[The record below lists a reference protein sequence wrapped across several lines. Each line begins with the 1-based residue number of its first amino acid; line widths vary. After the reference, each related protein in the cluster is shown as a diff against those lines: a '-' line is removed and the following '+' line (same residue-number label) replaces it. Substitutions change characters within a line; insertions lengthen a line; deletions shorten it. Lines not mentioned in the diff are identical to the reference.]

1 MKRMFAVAGALSVA
15 WLAGAGMAS
24 ATLPMQKQ
32 AKDAGVQGVA
42 CTTCHVEKM
51 PKKGAMTLSDKGKWL
66 VAQKDAK
73 KAKAVDGA
81 WLKDY
86 KEEKK

>member
-1 MKRMFAVAGALSVA
+1 MKTMLSVA
-15 WLAGAGMAS
+15 VVSFAATAAFAS
-24 ATLPMQKQ
+24 MPIQKQ
-32 AKDAGVQGVA
+32 AKDAGVTGLA
-42 CTTCHVEKM
+42 CVTCHAEKM
-51 PKKGAMTLSDKGKWL
+51 PKKGAMTLNDKGKWL

-73 KAKAVDGA
+73 KAKEVDGA